1 MKLAA
6 MTLTEFSETLCSD
19 APAPGGG
26 SAAALEGVLG
36 ASLVGMVAGLTIGK
50 QKYEEHEILMQD
62 IAVKAE
68 ALRIKLLDIIDRDT
82 EAFDEVA
89 DVFKMPKETDD
100 QKSARKKAM
109 QAALK
114 KCTLVPYETMCCS
127 LEALELAESALGK
140 FNSNA
145 ASDIGVAAL
154 SLKAAAQGAWL
165 NILININGI
174 EDAEFASRYRSA
186 GELILE
192 KALSIADEVYNSVR
206 DSL

>member
-6 MTLTEFSETLCSD
+6 MTLTEFSETLYSD

-50 QKYEEHEILMQD
+50 QKYEEHEALMQD

-174 EDAEFASRYRSA
+174 EDAEFTSRYRSA